1 MAKTHGT
8 GRKSRYKLKKTVRE
22 KGLSPLSRAIHDYA
36 AGDIVNIDLDQGM
49 RDGMPHH
56 KFHGKT
62 GKVVGQRGR
71 AYIVE
76 VSDGS
81 AVKQVIV
88 LPEHLTPNGGIK

>member
-8 GRKSRYKLKKTVRE
+8 RRKSRYKLRKKVRE
-22 KGLSPLSRAIHDYA
+22 KGLFPITRAIHEYGE
-36 AGDIVNIDLDQGM
+36 GDLVNIDIDPSIQK
-49 RDGMPHH
+49 GMPHH

-76 VSDGS
+76 VRDGGLM
-81 AVKQVIV
+81 KEVIV
-88 LPEHLTPNGGIK
+88 LPEHLTPQQ